1 MKTVDTRR
9 VPLDDLPTSR
19 FHRKVAFVAAG
30 GPFCDGYLLGII
42 AVALPTISKDLQIG
56 SLGEGLIGASAL
68 IGMFIGGLIFGPL
81 TDRVGRSGMYTVN
94 LLVFVVCSVLQFFAV
109 DAASLFLMRF
119 VMGVAL
125 GADYPIATALA
136 TEFLPRRL
144 RGPVLASLV
153 LVLWVGFTVSY
164 AVGYLMAH
172 LGDGAWRWML
182 ASAAVP
188 SLVFLLLRLGT
199 PESPRWLLS
208 VGRIDEARAV
218 VTKHLGPQ
226 ADFDALVAET
236 STVAPG
242 KPGKT
247 VETGGTR
254 GRGLALSSIGELF
267 RRGYGPMLAFCS
279 IFWVCQVAP
288 SFAVKTFQPQLLAAL
303 GVGNALG
310 ASVLVQ
316 SFAIVGTA
324 LGMLVINSLGRR
336 TLLLVSTAVFTVA
349 LVSLGANPWAA
360 GGLVVTLFIVFN
372 LAEAAG
378 SALQFVYPNELFPT
392 DLRGTGMGVATA
404 VSRIGS
410 AAGTFLLPLTT
421 DRWGTSTGLFIAAG
435 IGTFGLAVSWR
446 MAPETRRLSLARASG
461 VGEGDSGPRQP
472 ADSAEPGRPAQ

>member
-1 MKTVDTRR
+1 MDTRK

-19 FHRKVAFVAAG
+19 FHRKVAVVAAG

-42 AVALPTISKDLQIG
+42 AVALPAISADLG
-56 SLGEGLIGASAL
+56 TGALGEGLIGASAL
-68 IGMFIGGLIFGPL
+68 MGMFVGGLVFGPL
-81 TDRVGRSGMYTVN
+81 TDRLGRSGMYTMN
-94 LLVFVVCSVLQFFAV
+94 LLVFVVCSALQFFAG
-109 DAASLFLMRF
+109 DAVSLFLIRF
-119 VMGVAL
+119 VMGIAL

-153 LVLWVGFTVSY
+153 LVLWVGFTASY
-164 AVGYLMAH
+164 AVGYLMDG

-208 VGRIDEARAV
+208 VGRTDEARAV
-218 VTKHLGPQ
+218 VTEHLGPS

-236 STVAPG
+236 RTATPVR
-242 KPGKT
+242 K
-247 VETGGTR
+247 
-254 GRGLALSSIGELF
+254 GLPLSGIGELF
-267 RRGYGPMLAFCS
+267 RRGYGPMLVFCS
-279 IFWVCQVAP
+279 VFWVCQVAP
-288 SFAVKTFQPQLLAAL
+288 SFAVKTFQPQLLTSL
-303 GVGNALG
+303 GVHDALG

-336 TLLLVSTAVFTVA
+336 TLLLASMAVFTAA
-349 LVSLGANPWAA
+349 LLGLGINPWAT
-360 GGLVVTLFIVFN
+360 GGLVITLFIVFN

-392 DLRGTGMGVATA
+392 ELRGTGMGVATA

-421 DRWGTSTGLFIAAG
+421 DRWGTSAGLYIAAG
-435 IGTFGLAVSWR
+435 IGMLGLAVSWR

-461 VGEGDSGPRQP
+461 AEERGHAPRQP
-472 ADSAEPGRPAQ
+472 AEHTRPGRPAQEQL

>member
-1 MKTVDTRR
+1 MDTHK
-9 VPLDDLPTSR
+9 VPLDDLPTCR

-42 AVALPTISKDLQIG
+42 AVALPTIATDLGMG

-68 IGMFIGGLIFGPL
+68 MGMFLGGLIFGPL
-81 TDRVGRSGMYTVN
+81 TDRLGRSGMYTVN
-94 LLVFVVCSVLQFFAV
+94 LLVFVVCSALQFFAV
-109 DAASLFLMRF
+109 DAVSLFLMRF

-153 LVLWVGFTVSY
+153 LVLWVGFTASY
-164 AVGYLMAH
+164 AVGYLMAG

-208 VGRIDEARAV
+208 VGRTDEARAV
-218 VTKHLGPQ
+218 VAEHLGPQ

-236 STVAPG
+236 RTAPVRKG
-242 KPGKT
+242 P
-247 VETGGTR
+247 
-254 GRGLALSSIGELF
+254 ALSGIGELF

-288 SFAVKTFQPQLLAAL
+288 SFAVKTFQPQLLTSL
-303 GVGNALG
+303 GVDNALG

-324 LGMLVINSLGRR
+324 LGMLVINALGRR
-336 TLLLVSTAVFTVA
+336 TLLLASTAVFTVA
-349 LVSLGANPWAA
+349 LLVLGVNPWATS
-360 GGLVVTLFIVFN
+360 GLVITLFIVFN

-378 SALQFVYPNELFPT
+378 AALQFVYPNELFPT

-410 AAGTFLLPLTT
+410 ATGTFLLPLST
-421 DRWGTSTGLFIAAG
+421 DRWGTSTGLYIAAG
-435 IGTFGLAVSWR
+435 IGTIGLAVSWR
-446 MAPETRRLSLARASG
+446 MAPETRRLSLAQASG
-461 VGEGDSGPRQP
+461 AEERGHGPRQP
-472 ADSAEPGRPAQ
+472 ADTTRPGQPAP

>member
-1 MKTVDTRR
+1 MDTRK
-9 VPLDDLPTSR
+9 VPLDDLPTCR

-42 AVALPTISKDLQIG
+42 AVALPTIATDLGIG

-68 IGMFIGGLIFGPL
+68 MGMFLGGLIFGPL
-81 TDRVGRSGMYTVN
+81 TDRLGRSGMYTVN
-94 LLVFVVCSVLQFFAV
+94 LLVFVVCSALQFFAV
-109 DAASLFLMRF
+109 DAVSLFLMRF

-136 TEFLPRRL
+136 AEFLPRRL

-153 LVLWVGFTVSY
+153 LVLWVGFTASY
-164 AVGYLMAH
+164 AVGYLMAG

-208 VGRIDEARAV
+208 VGRIDEAREV

-226 ADFDALVAET
+226 ADFDALAAET
-236 STVAPG
+236 RVAAPV
-242 KPGKT
+242 KK
-247 VETGGTR
+247 
-254 GRGLALSSIGELF
+254 GLALSGIGELF
-267 RRGYGPMLAFCS
+267 RRGYGPMLVFCS

-288 SFAVKTFQPQLLAAL
+288 SFAVKTFQPQLLTSL
-303 GVGNALG
+303 GVDNALG

-324 LGMLVINSLGRR
+324 LGMLVINALGRR
-336 TLLLVSTAVFTVA
+336 ALLLASTAVFTVA
-349 LVSLGANPWAA
+349 LLGLGVNPWATS
-360 GGLVVTLFIVFN
+360 GLVIPLFIVFN

-378 SALQFVYPNELFPT
+378 AALQFVYPNELFPT
-392 DLRGTGMGVATA
+392 ELRGTGMGVATA

-410 AAGTFLLPLTT
+410 ATGTFLLPLAIG
-421 DRWGTSTGLFIAAG
+421 RWGTATGLYIAAG
-435 IGTFGLAVSWR
+435 IGTIGLAVSWR
-446 MAPETRRLSLARASG
+446 MAPETRRLSLAQASG
-461 VGEGDSGPRQP
+461 AEERGHGPRQP
-472 ADSAEPGRPAQ
+472 AGDTRPGQPAQ